1 MEDAEGGD
9 WNLMEIAGVQSF
21 QTRACTRGTN
31 FMTFSNAGSGASKAQ
46 MNVTPL
52 IDVLLVLIV
61 VFMVIV
67 SMTNEKGLE
76 AQIPEPA
83 PRSKASPPENTI
95 VIQVKWNA
103 DDQPASLKIN
113 NQDVGWS
120 DLHNRLQEIFATR
133 TERVAFVKGDN
144 DVEFEDV
151 AKVIDIARNSGV
163 DRVGLLTQAVAE

>member
-1 MEDAEGGD
+1 
-9 WNLMEIAGVQSF
+9 
-21 QTRACTRGTN
+21 
-31 FMTFSNAGSGASKAQ
+31 MTFSNAGSGSPKAE

-76 AQIPEPA
+76 AQIPQPA
-83 PRSKASPPENTI
+83 PQSEVSHPESTI

-103 DDQPASLKIN
+103 DDRPSSLKIN

-120 DLHNRLQEIFATR
+120 DLDNRLQEIFTTR
-133 TERVAFVKGDN
+133 AERVAFVKGDD
-144 DVEFEDV
+144 DVQFEDV
-151 AKVIDIARNSGV
+151 AKVIDIARNAGV
-163 DRVGLLTQAVAE
+163 DRVGLLTQGMEE

>member
-1 MEDAEGGD
+1 MA
-9 WNLMEIAGVQSF
+9 
-21 QTRACTRGTN
+21 
-31 FMTFSNAGSGASKAQ
+31 FSNAGGGVSKAE

-52 IDVLLVLIV
+52 IDVLLVLMV

-76 AQIPEPA
+76 AQIPQPA
-83 PRSKASPPENTI
+83 PQSKASPPESTI

-103 DDQPASLKIN
+103 GDLPSSLKIN

-120 DLHNRLQEIFATR
+120 DLHNRLQEIFVTR
-133 TERVAFVKGDN
+133 AERVAFVEGDN

-151 AKVIDIARNSGV
+151 AKVIDIARRSGV
-163 DRVGLLTQAVAE
+163 DRVGLLSRVTSE

>member
-1 MEDAEGGD
+1 
-9 WNLMEIAGVQSF
+9 
-21 QTRACTRGTN
+21 
-31 FMTFSNAGSGASKAQ
+31 

-76 AQIPEPA
+76 AQIPQPA
-83 PRSKASPPENTI
+83 LDSKQLPPEHTI

-103 DDQPASLKIN
+103 DDQPSSLKIN
-113 NQDVGWS
+113 NEDVRWG
-120 DLHNRLQEIFATR
+120 DLHGRLEQIFAAR
-133 TERVAFVKGDN
+133 AERVAFVKGDN

-151 AKVIDIARNSGV
+151 VRVIEIARRSGV
-163 DRVGLLTQAVAE
+163 ERVGLMTKAVAE